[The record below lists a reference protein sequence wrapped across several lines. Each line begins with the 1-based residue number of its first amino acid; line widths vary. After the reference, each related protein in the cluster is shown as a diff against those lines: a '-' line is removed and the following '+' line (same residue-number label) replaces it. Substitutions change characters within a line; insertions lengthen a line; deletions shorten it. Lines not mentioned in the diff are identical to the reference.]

1 MLTTGYEA
9 FEAELTAL
17 DKDHEGRMSS
27 ACANTSTG
35 VWPEVCTELT
45 KLRTHTLEA
54 LRALLI
60 EAK

>member
-17 DKDHEGRMSS
+17 DRDHELRMTS
-27 ACANTSTG
+27 ACAKLPVP
-35 VWPEVCTELT
+35 VWPFASQHLT
-45 KLRTHTLEA
+45 RLRTDTLEA